1 MIVTCSGGEL
11 RASADG
17 VLLYDANG
25 MREIPVSLG
34 RGFSGRGE
42 VLDDL
47 YRALRAGTRPIHD
60 GRWGKATVE
69 VALALLQSARE
80 RREIALQYQ
89 VAVPTD
95 I

>member
-25 MREIPVSLG
+25 MREVPVSLG

-47 YRALRAGTRPIHD
+47 YRALRSGVRPTHD

-69 VALALLQSARE
+69 VALALLQSAHE
-80 RREIALQYQ
+80 RREIMLHYQ
-89 VAVPTD
+89 VAVPAGA
-95 I
+95 